1 MDHPRDHSRGNQGNA
16 ENPDSKDTYI
26 YMLVSTHSSVL
37 NLHNSSAYRS
47 APNQTP
53 TFGEQG
59 WHVNMF
65 MSNTAWYI
73 SSFYSE
79 LC

>member
-16 ENPDSKDTYI
+16 ENPDSKDTCI

-53 TFGEQG
+53 TKIDGTMG
-59 WHVNMF
+59 
-65 MSNTAWYI
+65 NTARLPLLLEEA
-73 SSFYSE
+73 S
-79 LC
+79 